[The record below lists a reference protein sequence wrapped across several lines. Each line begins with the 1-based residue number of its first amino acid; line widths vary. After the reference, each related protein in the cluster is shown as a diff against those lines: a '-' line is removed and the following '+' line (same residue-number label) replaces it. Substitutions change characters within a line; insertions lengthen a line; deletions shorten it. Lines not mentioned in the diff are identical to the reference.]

1 MRGFEDMHESSM
13 MTRSAPGEVLGLLGE
28 QSSPGARAAP
38 ALPIPISDASLLA
51 SKTAINDRPTQGQA
65 SSYASMVKKI
75 KNNEKK
81 ALPE

>member
-38 ALPIPISDASLLA
+38 ALPIPISNASLLA

-65 SSYASMVKKI
+65 SSYASMVKKARTT
-75 KNNEKK
+75 KK
-81 ALPE
+81 SPS